1 MTMLHCHKLATLI
14 ARVLSL
20 LVLLAAATATAQDD
34 PSGPV
39 GEPVMLADDG
49 AAPDPEPVR
58 VAQTSGDLRLQPGD
72 ELILLIPEMGDRGER
87 RVVVDADGEISLG
100 IYGRAEVGG
109 LTEDE
114 ALDVLRSQLRPY
126 LRSTAGVLITLER
139 RQQLVLVTGRVAT
152 PGLQTVG
159 AQADVWMAI
168 QAAGGAADGADL
180 SRVTLVRDND
190 ETAINVRDWL
200 VGRDHGGLPVLQ
212 PGDTVFVP
220 AHVDFGTDGESV
232 GAFLDDETL
241 SGKVIVLGAVGRPGI
256 YDRFDGIDVLTA
268 LALAGGPT
276 VDADVSLVRVI
287 TVNGS
292 ERVDLT
298 GHLLGERVD
307 ISLPSAGGSIV
318 WVPAVRVGDPTE
330 FADGVTVIGAFNGA
344 GHIELR
350 QPIDMAELL
359 GRAGGP
365 TATSNLRRLS
375 HIQRYD
381 GVTIASQ
388 YSLRRFVRR
397 GTALGDVTVHPGDVI
412 FLGEDLDSGWE
423 QFIGAVSDVVVV
435 ASAAV
440 LIITLRDALQ
450 NSN

>member
-14 ARVLSL
+14 ARALSL
-20 LVLLAAATATAQDD
+20 LLLLTATASAQDD
-34 PSGPV
+34 AS
-39 GEPVMLADDG
+39 
-49 AAPDPEPVR
+49 APDADTEAADTEAAEQAPVY

-100 IYGRAEVGG
+100 IYGRADVGG

-114 ALDVLRSQLRPY
+114 ALDVLRDQLRPY

-139 RQQLVLVTGRVAT
+139 RQQLVLVTGRVTT

-159 AQADVWMAI
+159 SRADLWMAI
-168 QAAGGAADGADL
+168 QAAGGAAEGADL
-180 SRVTLVRDND
+180 SRVTLVRDGD
-190 ETAINVRDWL
+190 ETSVNVRDWL
-200 VGRDHGGLPVLQ
+200 VGRDHADLPVLQ

-220 AHVDFGTDGESV
+220 AHTDFGAEGDSV

-287 TVNGS
+287 TVDGS

-307 ISLPSAGGSIV
+307 ISLPAVGASIV
-318 WVPAVRVGDPTE
+318 WVPAVRPGDPTE
-330 FADGVTVIGAFNGA
+330 FAEGVTVIGAFNGA

-375 HIQRYD
+375 HIQRFD

-388 YSLRRFVRR
+388 YSLRRFVRH